1 MRFIAPQGYFARPYS
16 QLASAY
22 DATLGIPNFIGTRAT
37 FERLVKRYDI
47 LFHSAAAV
55 GCGTGLFACYLNQC
69 WGVPV
74 FAVDRSPEMLD
85 VARCNCTSPNV
96 SFLLQDIRCLR
107 LPCSVDLI
115 TANFDTMNHLLTGL
129 DLKLAFRRIWENLRP
144 RGHFIFDLIT
154 PCQPLR
160 GNRNYGRKL
169 GAPHHDAWQH
179 IRWSPAKNILSI
191 FVIMRSP
198 SSNISTLEAHRE
210 RAYSPVESSRWL
222 TDAGF
227 MIREIL
233 DAVTLRMAT
242 GCPQRIIVIA
252 RRGPA

>member
-1 MRFIAPQGYFARPYS
+1 MCRSLVWTGRRKCWRWP
-16 QLASAY
+16 
-22 DATLGIPNFIGTRAT
+22 DATVLG
-37 FERLVKRYDI
+37 
-47 LFHSAAAV
+47 
-55 GCGTGLFACYLNQC
+55 
-69 WGVPV
+69 
-74 FAVDRSPEMLD
+74 
-85 VARCNCTSPNV
+85 PNV